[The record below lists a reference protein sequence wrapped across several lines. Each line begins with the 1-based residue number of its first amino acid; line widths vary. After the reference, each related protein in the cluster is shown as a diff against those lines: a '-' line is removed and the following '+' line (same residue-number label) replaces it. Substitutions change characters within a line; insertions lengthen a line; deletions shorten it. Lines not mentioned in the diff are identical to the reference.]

1 MTVMKIIL
9 YIILFLI
16 SPFVM
21 MALLS
26 IISYLIQWVSKQLDK
41 LNKYKTGKIFAKVVT
56 VIASVIG
63 LLIITFL
70 YFVGY

>member
-41 LNKYKTGKIFAKVVT
+41 LKEYKAGKIFAKAVSIIATVV
-56 VIASVIG
+56 G